1 MRCDTAEQDCLKF
14 INNYLITCKNGEKK
28 VFNTTY
34 HSTCLL
40 HFLIM
45 FSRLPQNKIVLQS
58 NRNYHHHDIA
68 MKMMVMM
75 KAMLKTATKLKIRM
89 KALYKIA
96 FYTYVT
102 YTDHISYKYVI
113 TMYWLCRQVVKALK
127 SESKGPL

>member
-1 MRCDTAEQDCLKF
+1 MVK
-14 INNYLITCKNGEKK
+14 KK

-89 KALYKIA
+89 KALYSICLL
-96 FYTYVT
+96 YTSPSPRDAT
-102 YTDHISYKYVI
+102 LSR
-113 TMYWLCRQVVKALK
+113 MPSSA
-127 SESKGPL
+127 